1 MATIVVSGASGL
13 IGTALVSR
21 LRERGDT
28 VLRLVRKAAV
38 QPDEV
43 GWDPQHDEL
52 HIAACRET
60 DAIVNLSGAPIAARW
75 SPRYQRLLVNS
86 RVRATR
92 TLARAAAELG
102 PQVALVNASAVGFYG
117 DRGAE
122 PLTED
127 SGPGS
132 DFLAG
137 LVQQWEAAT
146 DEAAANGNRVALA
159 RTGLV
164 IAPAGGAL
172 GPLLPLLKL
181 GLGGPLGPGTQ
192 YWPWI
197 SLNDEVRA
205 LIWLIDH
212 QISGPVNLSSP
223 AANTHAEVVR
233 AIAKAL
239 GRPAVLG
246 VPSWTLKAALGE
258 LAEVLVASQLQRPEV
273 LLAAGFVFEQP
284 GLADLVAWLQTEWAG

>member
-13 IGTALVSR
+13 IGTALVAQ
-21 LRERGDT
+21 LRDRGDT

-43 GWDPQHDEL
+43 GWNPQDEEL
-52 HIAACRET
+52 NIAACQSA
-60 DAIVNLSGAPIAARW
+60 DAIVNLSGAPIARRW
-75 SPRYQRLLVNS
+75 SPRYKRLLLNS

-92 TLARAAAELG
+92 TLARAAAQLG
-102 PQVALVNASAVGFYG
+102 PQVSLINASAVGYYG

-122 PLTED
+122 PLTET
-127 SGPGS
+127 SSPGD

-146 DEAAANGNRVALA
+146 DEAATSGNRVALA

-164 IAPAGGAL
+164 LATEGGAL
-172 GPLLPLLKL
+172 APLLPLLRF
-181 GLGGPLGPGTQ
+181 GLAGPLGPGTQ

-197 SLNDEVRA
+197 SLVDEVRA
-205 LIWLIDH
+205 LIWLIDQ
-212 QISGPVNLSSP
+212 QIDGPVNLTSP
-223 AANTHAEVVR
+223 AADTHAEVLR
-233 AIAKAL
+233 AIAKGL

-246 VPSWTLKAALGE
+246 VPSWALRLALGE
-258 LAEVLVASQLQRPEV
+258 ATEMVIASQLQRPEV
-273 LLAAGFVFEQP
+273 LLESGFVFEHP
-284 GLADLVAWLQTEWAG
+284 TLDELVAWLV